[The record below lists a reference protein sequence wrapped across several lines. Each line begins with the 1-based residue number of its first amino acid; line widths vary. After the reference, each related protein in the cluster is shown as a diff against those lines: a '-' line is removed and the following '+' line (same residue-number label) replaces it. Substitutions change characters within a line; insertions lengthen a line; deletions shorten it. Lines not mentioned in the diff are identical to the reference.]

1 MLFKMTSLLTHNS
14 GYPRIGAKRELK
26 RALESCWAG
35 KSTAAALAETGRT
48 LRARHWQT
56 QREAGIDLIP
66 SNDFSYYDQILDHSF
81 LIGNVPARF
90 AKELA
95 SDPFSAYFAA
105 ARGQSSCCG
114 NHGPACEMT
123 KWFDTNYHYIVPEFS
138 PDTTFALAGTKPFDE
153 FNEALAQ
160 GIRTKPVLPGPF
172 TYLHVGKSNVAGFN
186 KLDLLDR
193 LLPVYE
199 EILSRLAALGAQW
212 VQIDEPALALD
223 LEPEWL
229 DAFPAAYHRLRSAA
243 PSLRI
248 LLATYFGELRENV
261 PLATRLPVD
270 VLHVDLTRAE
280 GELDSL
286 LAAMPSSMS
295 LSLGLVDGRN
305 VWKNDF
311 EKSLNLVARAQKI
324 LSPERILVAPSCSL
338 IHVPYTVKAESKLDS
353 EIRDWLAFAEEKL
366 VEVATISRLACG
378 TGDAIAA
385 YRNRVA
391 VLSRRASARIHR
403 PKVKNRVAAIHP
415 ADTKRLPAFPKRQK
429 IQRQTLALPVYPTTT
444 IGSFPQTTE
453 VREARARWKRGEL
466 SSEDYDAF
474 LKEETARCIH
484 LQEEIGLDVLAHGE
498 FERNDM
504 VEYFGEQLDG
514 FAFTANGWVQSYGSR
529 CVKPPL
535 IYGDVHR
542 PKPMTVDWTVFA
554 QSVASRPVKGML
566 TGPIT
571 ILQWSFVRDDQP
583 RRDTARQIALAI
595 RDEVMD
601 LEGAGLRVIQIDEPA
616 LREGLPLRRA
626 NWEEYLAWAGE
637 AFRLTASGV
646 RPETQ
651 IHTHMCYCE
660 FNDII
665 AAIAALDADVISIE
679 ASRSKM
685 DLLDAFAKF
694 RYPNE
699 VGPGLWDIHSPR
711 VPETAEMKDLLRKA
725 AAVLPA
731 ENIWVNPDC
740 GLKTRGWPET
750 ILSLKNLVETA
761 RQARAEN
768 AELLK

>member
-1 MLFKMTSLLTHNS
+1 MTSLLTHLC

-26 RALESCWAG
+26 RALEAYWAG
-35 KSTAAALAETGRT
+35 KSSAADLAETSRT

-56 QREAGIDLIP
+56 QRDAGIDLIP

-81 LIGNVPARF
+81 LVGNVPTRF
-90 AKELA
+90 TKELA
-95 SDPFSAYFAA
+95 ADPLSAYFAA

-114 NHGPACEMT
+114 SHGPACEMT

-138 PDTTFALAGTKPFDE
+138 RDTTFSLAGTKPFDE
-153 FNEALAQ
+153 FTEALAR
-160 GIRTKPVLPGPF
+160 GIRTKPVLPGPI
-172 TYLHVGKSNVAGFN
+172 TYLHVGKSDAVEFN
-186 KLDLLDR
+186 KLELLDR

-212 VQIDEPALALD
+212 VQIDEPVLALD
-223 LEPEWL
+223 LEPEWRE
-229 DAFPAAYHRLRSAA
+229 AFLTAYNRLRTAA

-248 LLATYFGELRENV
+248 VLATYFGELRENL
-261 PLATRLPVD
+261 PLVTSLPVD

-280 GELDSL
+280 DELDDI
-286 LAAMPSSMS
+286 LAALPSSMS
-295 LSLGLVDGRN
+295 LSLGVVDGRN
-305 VWKNDF
+305 VWRNDF
-311 EKSLNLVARAQKI
+311 EKSLNLIARARKI

-338 IHVPYTVKAESKLDS
+338 LHVPYSVKNEPKLDS

-366 VEVATISRLACG
+366 LEVAALSRLACG

-403 PKVKNRVAAIHP
+403 PEVKNRVAAIQP
-415 ADTKRLPAFPKRQK
+415 TDAERVPAFPERQK
-429 IQRQTLALPVYPTTT
+429 IQRKALALPEFPITT

-466 SSEDYDAF
+466 SNEEYEAF
-474 LKEETARCIH
+474 LKEETGRCIRA
-484 LQEEIGLDVLAHGE
+484 QEEIGLDVLVHGE

-504 VEYFGEQLDG
+504 VEYFGEQLEG

-535 IYGDVHR
+535 IYGDVRR
-542 PKPMTVDWTVFA
+542 PKPMTVDWSVFA
-554 QSVASRPVKGML
+554 QSASDRPVKGML

-583 RRDTARQIALAI
+583 RRETARQIALAI
-595 RDEVMD
+595 RDEVVD

-626 NWEEYLAWAGE
+626 DWEEYLAWAGE
-637 AFRLTASGV
+637 AFRLSASGV

-711 VPETAEMKDLLRKA
+711 VPETEEMIELLRKA

-731 ENIWVNPDC
+731 GNLWVNPDC

-750 ILSLKNLVETA
+750 TASLRNLVEAA
-761 RQARAEN
+761 RQFRAEM
-768 AELLK
+768 ARPPE

>member
-1 MLFKMTSLLTHNS
+1 
-14 GYPRIGAKRELK
+14 
-26 RALESCWAG
+26 
-35 KSTAAALAETGRT
+35 
-48 LRARHWQT
+48 
-56 QREAGIDLIP
+56 
-66 SNDFSYYDQILDHSF
+66 
-81 LIGNVPARF
+81 
-90 AKELA
+90 
-95 SDPFSAYFAA
+95 
-105 ARGQSSCCG
+105 
-114 NHGPACEMT
+114 
-123 KWFDTNYHYIVPEFS
+123 
-138 PDTTFALAGTKPFDE
+138 
-153 FNEALAQ
+153 
-160 GIRTKPVLPGPF
+160 
-172 TYLHVGKSNVAGFN
+172 
-186 KLDLLDR
+186 
-193 LLPVYE
+193 
-199 EILSRLAALGAQW
+199 
-212 VQIDEPALALD
+212 
-223 LEPEWL
+223 
-229 DAFPAAYHRLRSAA
+229 
-243 PSLRI
+243 
-248 LLATYFGELRENV
+248 
-261 PLATRLPVD
+261 
-270 VLHVDLTRAE
+270 
-280 GELDSL
+280 
-286 LAAMPSSMS
+286 
-295 LSLGLVDGRN
+295 
-305 VWKNDF
+305 
-311 EKSLNLVARAQKI
+311 
-324 LSPERILVAPSCSL
+324 
-338 IHVPYTVKAESKLDS
+338 
-353 EIRDWLAFAEEKL
+353 
-366 VEVATISRLACG
+366 VATISRLACG
-378 TGDAIAA
+378 RGDAIAA

-403 PKVKNRVAAIHP
+403 PEVKNRVAAIHP
-415 ADTKRLPAFPKRQK
+415 ADTKRLPAFPERQK
-429 IQRQTLALPVYPTTT
+429 IQRQTLDLPVYPTTT

-542 PKPMTVDWTVFA
+542 PRPMTVDWTVFA

-685 DLLDAFAKF
+685 DLLDAFVKF

-731 ENIWVNPDC
+731 KNIWVNPDC

-761 RQARAEN
+761 RQVRAEN
-768 AELLK
+768 ADLRN